1 MNGPANIWAVI
12 LAVLLPPIGVW
23 MVEGI
28 GVIFLVSLILT
39 CLAYVPGMVFSL
51 IAVLRPDLMNGL
63 RNR

>member
-1 MNGPANIWAVI
+1 MSGRPSVLAIVLAVI
-12 LAVLLPPIGVW
+12 LPPIGVW

-28 GVIFLVSLILT
+28 GMIFLVSLILT

-51 IAVLRPDLMNGL
+51 VAVLRPDLMDSL

>member
-1 MNGPANIWAVI
+1 MNGRPSVLAII
-12 LAVLLPPIGVW
+12 LAVILPPIGVW

-28 GVIFLVSLILT
+28 GVVFLVSLILT

-51 IAVLRPDLMNGL
+51 VAVLRPDLMNGL

>member
-1 MNGPANIWAVI
+1 MNGRPSVLAII
-12 LAVLLPPIGVW
+12 LAVILPPIGVW

-51 IAVLRPDLMNGL
+51 VAVLRPDLMNGL

>member
-1 MNGPANIWAVI
+1 MAII

-23 MVEGI
+23 MAEGI
-28 GVIFLVSLILT
+28 GVILLVSLILT

-51 IAVLRPDLMNGL
+51 VAVLRPDLLNGL

>member
-1 MNGPANIWAVI
+1 MNRAPGIWAIVF
-12 LAVLLPPIGVW
+12 AVLLPPIGVW

-28 GVIFLVSLILT
+28 GVIFLVSLVLT

-51 IAVLRPDLMNGL
+51 VAVLRPDLMNGL

>member
-1 MNGPANIWAVI
+1 MTGRPSLLAII

-28 GVIFLVSLILT
+28 GLVFLVSLILT

-51 IAVLRPDLMNGL
+51 VAVLRPDLMEGL

>member
-1 MNGPANIWAVI
+1 VNAHPSVLAII
-12 LAVLLPPIGVW
+12 LAVILPPIGVW

-28 GVIFLVSLILT
+28 GMIFLVSLILT

-51 IAVLRPDLMNGL
+51 VAVLRPDLMAGL